1 MCPDV
6 LFESSNRRIHVLNV
20 KITHKNKRTRLVM
33 VNVLGCITPKNT
45 TQHRKWCHLSTVRS
59 RDSFLEDK
67 KRVTGSLGFCGMF
80 GKCMNWIHEKPLQ
93 MSVFLTSS
101 TMEIFDVW
109 RCFDLIG
116 PVHLWRSPTSLDLY
130 GFIFIPFDTLCLY
143 NLWLL
148 RMCQNIWGG
157 PKAVG

>member
-1 MCPDV
+1 MFLDV
-6 LFESSNRRIHVLNV
+6 LHP
-20 KITHKNKRTRLVM
+20 RTKL
-33 VNVLGCITPKNT
+33 
-45 TQHRKWCHLSTVRS
+45 QHRKWCHLSTVRS

-148 RMCQNIWGG
+148 RMCQNIWGALKLLDNLG
-157 PKAVG
+157 SPNVCFICSIKNTNVLRGSYFIQM